1 MANAATQK
9 KTVTPKKKSGQS
21 QEDLTRKEELIK
33 TAVELFSE
41 RGFNGTSIRDIAR
54 SQKISTANMYH
65 HFKNKEDLFF
75 ASLEYLTRMLPE
87 RLDEVW
93 QESADPLERFKLLL
107 KVHLTVTRSYQKEAK
122 IFLLDQDLVSKKHTV
137 KLQQIKKKVLDIYFR
152 HVESLHEAGYVA
164 TPRTKI
170 LAFNILAVINWYLRW
185 YRPDGPLPGEAINDE
200 VIAFILYGA
209 IGQPGP
215 APSRRKP
222 T

>member
-1 MANAATQK
+1 MASIDA
-9 KTVTPKKKSGQS
+9 PKKKSGLIV
-21 QEDLTRKEELIK
+21 EELTRREELIK
-33 TAVELFSE
+33 TAVELFS
-41 RGFNGTSIRDIAR
+41 RQGFNGTSIRDIAR
-54 SQKISTANMYH
+54 SRGISTANMYH

-87 RLDEVW
+87 RLEEVW
-93 QESADPLERFKLLL
+93 QENVDPLERFKQLL

-137 KLQQIKKKVLDIYFR
+137 KLQQIKKKVLEIYFR
-152 HVESLHEAGYVA
+152 HVESLHQAGYVA
-164 TPRTKI
+164 TRHTKI

-185 YRPDGPLPGEAINDE
+185 YKPDGPLSGEEINDE

-209 IGQPGP
+209 VGKPGP